1 LSEGILGA
9 GCLAEWVDGGLGN
22 VSWARRRR
30 RRRIVTSSWSKVLTK
45 GFGSPNKLQ
54 QQIHQ
59 QWQISI
65 MIITIMTTAM
75 MMTPRIRIQK
85 I

>member
-9 GCLAEWVDGGLGN
+9 GCLADWLDGGVGN
-22 VSWARRRR
+22 VSWARR

-59 QWQISI
+59 QWHIFI
-65 MIITIMTTAM
+65 MIITIMTTVM
-75 MMTPRIRIQK
+75 MMTPRKQ
-85 I
+85 